1 MSGLGTAG
9 RGAAWHCEAWH
20 GRRSDISGRLFLF
33 TLNPKTRV
41 HTTDTLVSSNATE
54 GQFLADSNGQLVVC
68 IPSVAPFQSGAHMF
82 ALVSTVNSMGPTF
95 PNHCVMLFKTEQ
107 EAIELAIHIL
117 FTHGEVTPK
126 PGENLWQVSELGH
139 FETQEDALG
148 AWQEAALG
156 MTEYFHVMKVEDI
169 PKPVRELFLDRD
181 HETFITQIERMNSMY
196 RLQVSSIPTLTV
208 VDNNPD
214 GSQEKVGARTR
225 LQRFKKTMLEEIGEI
240 DQIIEMVEGPVDED
254 TARNILVAIAD
265 LTADLIVFCVSEQRK
280 FGLPPA
286 AVMKIVMESNMSKLQ
301 PDGSA
306 KYDDKGKFLKG
317 PNYYPPEPKLRDLIN
332 KLLQGYGAPV

>member
-82 ALVSTVNSMGPTF
+82 ALVSTVDSMGPTF
-95 PNHCVMLFKTEQ
+95 PNHCVMLFKSEH
-107 EAIELAIHIL
+107 EALVAAIEIL
-117 FTHGEVTPK
+117 TAYKEVIYK
-126 PGENLWQVSELGH
+126 PEEECWQVGEQGH
-139 FETQEDALG
+139 FECLSDTLD
-148 AWQEAALG
+148 AWQNAALG
-156 MTEYFHVMKVEDI
+156 MTEYFHVWKVKDI

-225 LQRFKKTMLEEIGEI
+225 LQRFKKTMQEELDEI
-240 DQIIEMVEGPVDED
+240 DKIIDMYKGSVDED

-317 PNYYPPEPKLRDLIN
+317 PNYYPPEPKLRDLVN